1 MSSILLVVPAS
12 KPLLAQ
18 FHLVTISL
26 FTFLFDLGVVC
37 VAFFSAL
44 TSLADAGEN
53 DRKKKKSAGSAAAAV
68 DGQLGT

>member
-1 MSSILLVVPAS
+1 
-12 KPLLAQ
+12 
-18 FHLVTISL
+18 LVTISL

-44 TSLADAGEN
+44 TSLTDAGEY